1 MATKKKTSGETQ
13 PDDPDTQPEP
23 DTETAPDPEPDP
35 EPRTKP
41 DPDPE
46 EEPQKDES
54 PAQPVP
60 VQVGSTPHP
69 TTVRGPIESEFNK
82 QRDDRQQKY
91 REDRVNLEREYLD
104 DVASIQEAKS
114 QELVGAGLNPDGGTP
129 VDYGVEKVA

>member
-13 PDDPDTQPEP
+13 PDDPDTQP
-23 DTETAPDPEPDP
+23 DTETAPDQEPDP
-35 EPRTKP
+35 EPRTK
-41 DPDPE
+41 PDPE